1 MAKKEIMN
9 YTFDRLLRIK
19 ESVYIHRTYTKLSAV
34 IVAVALIL

>member
-19 ESVYIHRTYTKLSAV
+19 ESVYIHRTYTKSNAV
-34 IVAVALIL
+34 VVVLML